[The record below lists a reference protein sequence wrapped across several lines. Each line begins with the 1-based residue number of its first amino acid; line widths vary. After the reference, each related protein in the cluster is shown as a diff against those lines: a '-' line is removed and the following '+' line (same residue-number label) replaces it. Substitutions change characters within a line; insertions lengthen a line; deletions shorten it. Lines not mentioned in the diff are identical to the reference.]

1 MADEVVEKA
10 PSEVIA
16 QDIDF
21 TELLPDDTSIGASTV
36 TATKSDGS
44 SASIISAVTDSGLI
58 VSFNITATIDGEDY
72 LVIVTAPGGSS
83 GQTRV
88 WTIEVRSR
96 LTLKGVL

>member
-21 TELLPDDTSIGASTV
+21 TELLPDDTTISASAA

-44 SASIISAVTDSGLI
+44 SAAILGSVTDVGMI
-58 VSFNITATIDGEDY
+58 ISFNINATVDGEDY
-72 LVIVTAPGGSS
+72 LITVTAPGGSS

-88 WTIEVRSR
+88 YTIEVRSR
-96 LTLKGVL
+96 LTLKGTL